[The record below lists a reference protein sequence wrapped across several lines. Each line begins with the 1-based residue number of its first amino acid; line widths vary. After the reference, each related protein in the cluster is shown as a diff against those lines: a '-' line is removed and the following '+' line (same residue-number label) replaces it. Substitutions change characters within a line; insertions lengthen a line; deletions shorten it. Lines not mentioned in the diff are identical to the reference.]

1 MSLLLVLLLD
11 EPDMLGLVAFAAV
24 EAIELWLAVALWRG
38 FCGCCA
44 YLDTSRGVLVVVGR
58 CSGGIVIGDLER
70 LWAAFSRFRLC
81 DRPRMREVMAPKKD
95 SSAGEVGERAPRAKV
110 DVGESISGD
119 AAPDDTDFCEP
130 LVAVRI
136 GGGG

>member
-11 EPDMLGLVAFAAV
+11 ELDMLGLVGV
-24 EAIELWLAVALWRG
+24 EAVELWLAIALC
-38 FCGCCA
+38 CGCCGYWA
-44 YLDTSRGVLVVVGR
+44 YFEAVGRALVVGR
-58 CSGGIVIGDLER
+58 CSGGIIIGDLER
-70 LWAAFSRFRLC
+70 LWDAFSRFRLC

-95 SSAGEVGERAPRAKV
+95 SSAGDVGERDPRAKV
-110 DVGESISGD
+110 EVGESISGD